1 MKQPSELHDDFIS
14 SAGVPTIPLKT
25 TKRRAYGELV
35 PYVFVALCL
44 IIIILVGH
52 DVVYA
57 LFTNLMLLY
66 VGNVIVASVLIA
78 VLGVVINNKWMFLLG
93 ILSGAVGIGMLLVA
107 QSFGVSIAI
116 ALMVSLLIYR
126 WYSETYYFVSER
138 WPLVLSV
145 LALVFGLLLIVISLQ
160 ILTSVIIAPVL
171 LVGTGAILI
180 WEVWRIIRR

>member
-57 LFTNLMLLY
+57 LFTNLKSLY
-66 VGNVIVASVLIA
+66 SNA
-78 VLGVVINNKWMFLLG
+78 MR
-93 ILSGAVGIGMLLVA
+93 LSNFR
-107 QSFGVSIAI
+107 S
-116 ALMVSLLIYR
+116 YT
-126 WYSETYYFVSER
+126 W
-138 WPLVLSV
+138 LSPN
-145 LALVFGLLLIVISLQ
+145 SM
-160 ILTSVIIAPVL
+160 P
-171 LVGTGAILI
+171 
-180 WEVWRIIRR
+180 